1 MASPLDSRR
10 PTSSSSPSQDPEL
23 SPLEQQ
29 VLDEYATLVGNLDN
43 VRFLVPHPPSQSA
56 LTGYSAAVRN
66 SWRTRG
72 EPLSRDPGL
81 AARAGAQD
89 GDGLH
94 AAEGERVLH
103 RAAAGDSGRGRGV
116 AFWALK
122 GIFVNLCSLV
132 LFQGAQGEVEA
143 DEARRQLRTGDGGRV
158 LAFRMFFFRCMIPGM
173 DAFAAIE
180 DRQRF
185 NVSLFFF
192 FLFRSFVAQGSFV
205 AKRSRSLSPDC
216 LLP

>member
-1 MASPLDSRR
+1 MEGEARARARAGLHPSLSGCAGQSTNREIIKHSANRNTLPLPKPHRKDSKTATMASPLDSRR

-116 AFWALK
+116 AWALK
-122 GIFVNLCSLV
+122 GIFVNLC
-132 LFQGAQGEVEA
+132 
-143 DEARRQLRTGDGGRV
+143 
-158 LAFRMFFFRCMIPGM
+158 
-173 DAFAAIE
+173 
-180 DRQRF
+180 
-185 NVSLFFF
+185 FFF
-192 FLFRSFVAQGSFV
+192 FLSHFAVGGVR
-205 AKRSRSLSPDC
+205 
-216 LLP
+216 